1 MSGEGR
7 LAEGWSGEGRAA
19 VEAFLA
25 TLPDVSRET
34 VSRLDAYA
42 GLLTAWQVRI
52 NLVAR
57 STLPHLWTRHFLD
70 SAQLWPLIGDRTGTL
85 VDLGSGAGF
94 PGLVLAAMGHP
105 AVTLIESDARK
116 CAFLRQVAADLSLPV
131 TILIQ
136 RIETVAAGSAATVTA
151 RALAPLPRLLPLAA
165 RLAGPDTLC
174 LFLKGRQAAAEIVA
188 VEGRWRADITV
199 IPSMTDDE
207 GAIVRLAGLTRCSDR
222 PQ

>member
-1 MSGEGR
+1 MSGEGGS
-7 LAEGWSGEGRAA
+7 AEGRAA

-25 TLPDVSRET
+25 ALPDVSRET

-42 GLLTAWQVRI
+42 DLLTTWQARI

-57 STLPHLWTRHFLD
+57 STVPHLWTRHFLD

-131 TILIQ
+131 TILTQ
-136 RIETVAAGSAATVTA
+136 RIEAVAAGSAATVTA

-165 RLAGPDTLC
+165 RLAGSDTLC
-174 LFLKGRQAAAEIVA
+174 LFLKGRQASEEIAA
-188 VEGRWRADITV
+188 VEGEWHADISV

-207 GAIVRLAGLTRCSDR
+207 GAIVRLAGLTRRSDR
-222 PQ
+222 PG